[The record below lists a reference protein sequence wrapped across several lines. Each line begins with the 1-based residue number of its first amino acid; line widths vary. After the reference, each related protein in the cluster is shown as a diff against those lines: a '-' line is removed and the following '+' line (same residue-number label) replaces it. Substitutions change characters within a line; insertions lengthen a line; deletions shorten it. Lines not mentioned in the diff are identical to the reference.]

1 MNDTE
6 KQELDPTTTEAVEAL
21 PETPGEQME
30 TMAQDEV
37 NQERQTTR
45 VTGSNSE
52 PSKLPMGVAV
62 VALIVALGGLGVG
75 YTKLVEI
82 KGSLQQ
88 GQQVV
93 SQLQSGQ
100 QETKGRLDESGKTIA
115 AQQAAFAAQDQ
126 MLKQERTRLEQQGT
140 EMKQALDSVFERIGR
155 SSTQWIVAEAEYLMR
170 IANHRLQLEGDA
182 ATALVAL
189 ETADTRL
196 RDSGDP
202 VWNGVR
208 EQLANEMTEIKS
220 IKMLDLAGNASRLSG
235 LITQVEQLK
244 LPQSGPLVST
254 RSEGGSVQDK
264 KELTVDTVLR
274 DGWEG
279 FKSLMVIRK
288 NDQPLTAMLGPEQR
302 FFLYQNLRLQLESAR
317 MALLRRDQSLFDSS
331 LDRATTWAGEF
342 FDQETAST
350 KAMRSGIG
358 DIKGLQ
364 VKPKL
369 PDISGSLRMLL
380 QQQRQIS
387 EAQKASS

>member
-6 KQELDPTTTEAVEAL
+6 KQELDPTTTEARETAEEQVE
-21 PETPGEQME
+21 T
-30 TMAQDEV
+30 TAQDEA
-37 NQERQTTR
+37 NRERQTTR
-45 VTGSNSE
+45 VADSNNR

-62 VALIVALGGLGVG
+62 LAMVVALGGLGMG

-82 KGSLQQ
+82 KRSLQQ
-88 GQQVV
+88 GQQAV

-126 MLKQERTRLEQQGT
+126 MMKQERTRLEQKSK
-140 EMKQALDSVFERIGR
+140 EMRQALDSVFERIGR
-155 SSTQWIVAEAEYLMR
+155 SSTQWVVAEAEYLMR

-182 ATALVAL
+182 VTALVAM
-189 ETADTRL
+189 EAADMRL

-235 LITQVEQLK
+235 LIAQVEKLK
-244 LPQSGPLVST
+244 LPQSGPVVGT
-254 RSEGGSVQDK
+254 KSEGGGVRDK
-264 KELTVDTVLR
+264 KEFTVDRVLQ
-274 DGWEG
+274 DGWDG
-279 FKSLMVIRK
+279 FKSLVVIRK

-302 FFLYQNLRLQLESAR
+302 FFLYQNLRMQLESAR
-317 MALLRRDQSLFDSS
+317 MALLRRDQSLFNSS
-331 LDRATTWAGEF
+331 LDRATMWVGKF
-342 FDQETAST
+342 FDQEQAST
-350 KAMRSGIG
+350 KAMHSGIG
-358 DIKGLQ
+358 DLKGLQ

-380 QQQRQIS
+380 QLQRQIS